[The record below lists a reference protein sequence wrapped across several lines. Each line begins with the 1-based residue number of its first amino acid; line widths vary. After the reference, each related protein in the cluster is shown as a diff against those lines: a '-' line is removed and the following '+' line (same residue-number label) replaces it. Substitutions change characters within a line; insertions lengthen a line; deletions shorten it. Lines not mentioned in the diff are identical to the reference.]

1 MTREEWDAKQNS
13 LKKSYKYIPTGT
25 PGQVTKMEANEEE
38 GADQDGKEEE
48 GEPIV
53 TEKHKADWNK
63 YLTWLDTKK
72 IRGKV
77 ELDKNGLGNQLFS
90 QYIKENPTTS
100 LTNNII
106 PGIRKEYQNLR
117 QSGIDDIMKGNAYYL
132 GKTGKDADTSNFMKH
147 IELNEQ
153 SKDPN
158 YVGQH
163 LTQTFFPDAQIGDEK
178 AIRYNIKDKES
189 LLNK

>member
-1 MTREEWDAKQNS
+1 MTKEEWDSKQNS
-13 LKKSYKYIPTGT
+13 LKKSYNYMPTGV
-25 PGQVTKMEANEEE
+25 PGQVKKVEVTEEDGE
-38 GADQDGKEEE
+38 DKDGKEEE
-48 GEPIV
+48 GEPII
-53 TEKHKADWNK
+53 TDKHKSDWNK

-72 IRGKV
+72 MRGKP
-77 ELDKNGLGNQLFS
+77 ELDKSGLGNQLFG

-100 LTNNII
+100 LSANII
-106 PGIRKEYQNLR
+106 PGIRKEYKKLR
-117 QSGIDDIMKGNAYYL
+117 QSGIDDIMKGSAYYL
-132 GKTGKDADTSNFMKH
+132 GKTGKGADTSSFMKH

-163 LTQTFFPDAQIGDEK
+163 LTQTYFPDAKIGDEE
-178 AIRYNIKDKES
+178 AVRYNIKEKES

>member
-1 MTREEWDAKQNS
+1 MTKEEWDLKQNS
-13 LKKSYKYIPTGT
+13 LKKSYSYMPTGV
-25 PGQVTKMEANEEE
+25 PGQVKKVEASEEDGKDE
-38 GADQDGKEEE
+38 DGKEEE

-53 TEKHKADWNK
+53 TGKHKEDWNK

-72 IRGKV
+72 MRGKP
-77 ELDKNGLGNQLFS
+77 ELDKSGLGNQLFG

-100 LTNNII
+100 LNSKII
-106 PGIRKEYQNLR
+106 PGIRKEYQKLR
-117 QSGIDDIMKGNAYYL
+117 QSGIDDIMKGSAYYL
-132 GKTGKDADTSNFMKH
+132 GKTGKDADTGSFMKH

-163 LTQTFFPDAQIGDEK
+163 LTQTYFPDVKIGDEE
-178 AIRYNIKDKES
+178 AVRYNVKEKES